1 MQQVVRCRFDGT
13 TIGPCPSL
21 CLSRVGVAN
30 WNPERPRGNRSFGR
44 TQGKDP
50 LEVEAEVEIVR
61 QTRRVTEG
69 PSADAKPAGLLAGLR
84 QSIGMAS
91 QSTPNW
97 NQIASFLESMQRLR
111 DSVGF
116 AG

>member
-1 MQQVVRCRFDGT
+1 MRGDRAGLAKRC
-13 TIGPCPSL
+13 
-21 CLSRVGVAN
+21 SRSCAVASTAN
-30 WNPERPRGNRSFGR
+30 RPMSII
-44 TQGKDP
+44 
-50 LEVEAEVEIVR
+50 AR
-61 QTRRVTEG
+61 QTRRV
-69 PSADAKPAGLLAGLR
+69 LAGLR